1 MARRFEPFSD
11 RVLVLPDAT
20 PAKTTGLAK
29 PKSEEEK
36 PTEGVVVA
44 AGPNAQREKIG
55 IKAGALNSG
64 HITDYIW
71 SAGVIIGD
79 RVQFPRYAG
88 RDVMHMGVKHLLLRL
103 EEIEGR
109 LVEVDS

>member
-1 MARRFEPFSD
+1 MRKFEPFGD

-44 AGPNAQREKIG
+44 AGP
-55 IKAGALNSG
+55 GADRTNVVDLERQEVVQHGNP
-64 HITDYIW
+64 Y
-71 SAGVIIGD
+71 GVVIGD

>member
-1 MARRFEPFSD
+1 MRQFEPFGD

-29 PKSEEEK
+29 PQSEQEK

-44 AGPNAQREKIG
+44 AGPLAAKNQ
-55 IKAGALNSG
+55 KAKYEEYLDVNGERCLALGSG
-64 HITDYIW
+64 V
-71 SAGVIIGD
+71 AVGD

-103 EEIEGR
+103 EELDGK
-109 LVEVDS
+109 LVEVEG

>member
-1 MARRFEPFSD
+1 MRKFEPFGD

-44 AGPNAQREKIG
+44 AGP
-55 IKAGALNSG
+55 GALNRKTPVPEWSG
-64 HITDYIW
+64 GNPH
-71 SAGVIIGD
+71 GVVIGD

>member
-1 MARRFEPFSD
+1 MRKFEPFGD

-44 AGPNAQREKIG
+44 AGPKALTVDLG
-55 IKAGALNSG
+55 IVCANPG
-64 HITDYIW
+64 
-71 SAGVIIGD
+71 GVAIGD

-109 LVEVDS
+109 LLEVEG